1 MDDEI
6 ENLKL
11 KLELCNSEIEL
22 YKVKYKLNDYKKI
35 RKFRSKIQLNYNP
48 KI

>member
-11 KLELCNSEIEL
+11 KLELCNSEFEL
-22 YKVKYKLNDYKKI
+22 YKVKYKLNDYKKM
-35 RKFRSKIQLNYNP
+35 RKFRSIVQLNYKP